1 MFLLIMLLADVRL
14 CQILTASTW
23 VLLTTPARSRAGRA
37 VDISLGTGKG
47 TVQGQE
53 GDIGL

>member
-1 MFLLIMLLADVRL
+1 MFLLMLLADVRL